1 MTKTK
6 IKKTKLEL
14 ELEKFVETQDF
25 CSGYLNRENTRRN
38 AFEWYNKHKLSGVCA
53 FTTFYNKALSYK
65 PLSLRQSWVAYF
77 AQIKARYG
85 DYMVPW
91 TDKHEY
97 EFVMKTHKN
106 CPEVKKWLKTRKAI
120 PAKVVQVVVEDL
132 GPQHTPGTA
141 PSGTLSGKLQ
151 EICNELQTNLN
162 SFTKKEV
169 MELRSGMIEL
179 ARLTSKFSE
188 DWNNEDQGN

>member
-6 IKKTKLEL
+6 NKTKLEL
-14 ELEKFVETQDF
+14 ELEKFVKNHDF
-25 CSGYLNRENTRRN
+25 CSGYLKRESTRHD
-38 AFEWYNKHKLSGVCA
+38 AFEWYNKHGLSGECS
-53 FTTFYNKALSYK
+53 FSTFYQKVLSYK
-65 PLSLRQSWVAYF
+65 PLGLQPGSAASF

-85 DYMVPW
+85 DYMVPR
-91 TDKHEY
+91 TDKPEY
-97 EFVMKTHKN
+97 DFVTKTHKN

-132 GPQHTPGTA
+132 GPQHTPGTT